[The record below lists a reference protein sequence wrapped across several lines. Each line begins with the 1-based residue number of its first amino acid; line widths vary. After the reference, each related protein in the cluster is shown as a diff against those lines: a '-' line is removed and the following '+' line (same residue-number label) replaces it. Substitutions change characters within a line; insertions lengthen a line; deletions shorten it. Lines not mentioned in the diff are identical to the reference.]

1 MNTLAIDFIIVVDND
16 GIVLDIEL
24 YNEKHEEYIFLKKLQ
39 SKRLNAFYDIDVN
52 ELSAV
57 VEIEHIMYVYQSI
70 YRNNRYEIFFSQ
82 KTMESIL
89 FGRALD
95 NIEEGIHIYNNQG
108 YSVYLNEAS
117 EKLSGITKDEF
128 IGNHLIDLYHLDEE
142 YSTVLTTLRLQKPVI
157 NRCDLFTTKDN
168 KSLVTIN
175 SGFPIMIED
184 KLQGAILTENNIE
197 TLKKQ
202 AHKKLFLNEY
212 MAISTDEKEPSEYF
226 RFNDIVRKSA
236 LMEDLIHLSKKV
248 ALNDSALLIYGE
260 TGTGK
265 ELLAQSIHSF
275 GKNSDKPFVA
285 VNCAAVPS
293 NLAESLFFGTTKG
306 AYTGSMNTEGF
317 FSQANGGTLFLDEV
331 NSMTL
336 DMQSKLLRVLQS
348 KRYRKIGSQKE
359 SPCHVRIIAAS
370 NEDLYTLLEQKKIRS
385 DFYYRISTIV
395 LNLPS
400 LSERREDIQLLV
412 HHFIDK
418 FNKKNDKSVESISEN
433 VLELFNEYTWVGNIR
448 ELENVMEYA
457 FALMSSSD
465 TVIEFKH
472 LPSYLNLKNNTYR
485 VKNVV
490 RETVRVE
497 HETETLEVAMAI
509 YEKELIENYLS
520 DNDWNVSKTAKILN
534 IKRQSLQYRMK
545 KYNIKLNTAN

>member
-1 MNTLAIDFIIVVDND
+1 MNTLAIDFIIVVDKE

-24 YNEKHEEYIFLKKLQ
+24 YNIKYEEYKFLEKLQ
-39 SKRLNAFYDIDVN
+39 SRKLNTFYDIDIN

-57 VEIEHIMYVYQSI
+57 VEIEHVMYVYQSI

-117 EKLSGITKDEF
+117 EKLSGISKDEF
-128 IGNHLIDLYHLDEE
+128 IGKHLIDLYHLKEE

-157 NRCDLFTTKDN
+157 NRCDLFTTKAN
-168 KSLVTIN
+168 KSLLTIN
-175 SGFPIMIED
+175 SGFPIMIDD
-184 KLQGAILTENNIE
+184 KLQGAILTENSIE

-212 MAISTDEKEPSEYF
+212 MAISTDKKEPSKYF
-226 RFNDIVRKSA
+226 RFKDIIRKST

-248 ALNDSALLIYGE
+248 ALNDSAVLIYGD

-285 VNCAAVPS
+285 VNCAAIPS

-306 AYTGSMNTEGF
+306 AYTGSVNTEGF

-336 DMQSKLLRVLQS
+336 DMQSKLLRALQS
-348 KRYRKIGSQKE
+348 KKYRKIGSQKE
-359 SPCHVRIIAAS
+359 SSCYVRIIAAS
-370 NEDLYTLLEQKKIRS
+370 NEDLYTLLEEKKIRS

-400 LSERREDIQLLV
+400 LSERREDIQVLV
-412 HHFIDK
+412 QHFINE
-418 FNKKNDKSVESISEN
+418 FNKKSDKSIQSISEN
-433 VLELFNEYTWVGNIR
+433 ALELFNQYAWVGNIR

-457 FALMSSSD
+457 FALVSTND
-465 TVIEFKH
+465 TIIDLKH
-472 LPSYLNLKNNTYR
+472 LPSYLDLKNNTYR
-485 VKNVV
+485 IKNVK
-490 RETVRVE
+490 ETVSME
-497 HETETLEVAMAI
+497 QPIDTLEVAMSA
-509 YEKELIENYLS
+509 YEKELIEKYLA
-520 DNDWNVSKTAKILN
+520 NNNWNISKTAKILN
-534 IKRQSLQYRMK
+534 IKRQSLQYRIK
-545 KYNIKLNTAN
+545 KYNIVLNSAK

>member
-1 MNTLAIDFIIVVDND
+1 MNTLAIDFIIVVDKE
-16 GIVLDIEL
+16 GIVLEIEV
-24 YNEKHEEYIFLKKLQ
+24 YNINHKEYKFLKKLQ
-39 SKRLNAFYDIDVN
+39 SKKLNTFYDIDIR

-57 VEIEHIMYVYQSI
+57 VEIEHVMYVYQCI
-70 YRNNRYEIFFSQ
+70 YRNNHYEIFFSQ

-117 EKLSGITKDEF
+117 EKLSGISKEEF
-128 IGNHLIDLYHLDEE
+128 IGKHLIDLYHLDEE
-142 YSTVLTTLRLQKPVI
+142 YSTVLTTLRLQKPVL

-168 KSLVTIN
+168 KSLLTIN
-175 SGFPIMIED
+175 SGFPIMIDD
-184 KLQGAILTENNIE
+184 KLQGAILTENSIE
-197 TLKKQ
+197 TLRKQ

-212 MAISTDEKEPSEYF
+212 MAISTDKKESSDYY
-226 RFNDIVRKSA
+226 RFNDIICKSK

-248 ALNDSALLIYGE
+248 ALNDSAVLIYGE

-285 VNCAAVPS
+285 VNCAAIPS

-306 AYTGSMNTEGF
+306 AYTGSMNSEGF

-331 NSMTL
+331 NSMSL
-336 DMQSKLLRVLQS
+336 DMQSKLLRVLQN

-359 SPCHVRIIAAS
+359 SPCSVRIIAAS
-370 NEDLYTLLEQKKIRS
+370 NEDLYALLEEKKIRS

-400 LSERREDIQLLV
+400 LSERKEDIQVLV
-412 HHFIDK
+412 QHFIHE
-418 FNKKNDKSVESISEN
+418 FNKKNDKNIQCINES
-433 VLELFNEYTWVGNIR
+433 VLELFNDYAWSGNIR

-457 FALMSSSD
+457 FALVSTND
-465 TVIEFKH
+465 TIIELKH
-472 LPSYLNLKNNTYR
+472 LPSYLDLKTDTYR
-485 VKNVV
+485 IKNVK
-490 RETVRVE
+490 REVVNTD
-497 HETETLEVAMAI
+497 TLDEAMSA
-509 YEKELIENYLS
+509 YERELIENYLA
-520 DNDWNVSKTAKILN
+520 DNNWNISKTAKILN
-534 IKRQSLQYRMK
+534 IKRQSLQYRIK
-545 KYNIKLNTAN
+545 KYKIVLNTAN